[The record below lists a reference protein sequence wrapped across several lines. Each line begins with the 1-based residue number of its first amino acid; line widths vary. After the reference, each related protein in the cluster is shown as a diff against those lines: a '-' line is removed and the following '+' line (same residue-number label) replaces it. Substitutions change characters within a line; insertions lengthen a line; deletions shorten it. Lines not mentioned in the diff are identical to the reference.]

1 MNFPSSTWGAN
12 RSNVK
17 RRGRPE
23 LDEEVREVDI
33 RPDWD
38 RGTTERVGAEPHS
51 WLSCLSK
58 RSKRCRVDLP
68 ELLSR
73 HATCC
78 NPGAADPQR
87 FLLCP
92 LSAGLVRGTI
102 LEPLW
107 LHPCCSRTNRRWS
120 SSNRFFLQ
128 IRFWQWFCFLHRYRE
143 KPAFIPLKAIISAS
157 QLSQGTK
164 ELSPLR
170 LQRSAQCLGRNASL
184 CKQDRSKMRNNLKTL
199 NYFENDSR
207 LKFNLGMCFV
217 VFLPVKEPKLSC
229 DIS

>member
-1 MNFPSSTWGAN
+1 MNFPSSTWGAD
-12 RSNVK
+12 RSIVK

-23 LDEEVREVDI
+23 LDEEVWEVDI

-38 RGTTERVGAEPHS
+38 RRTTERVGAEPHS
-51 WLSCLSK
+51 WPSCLSK
-58 RSKRCRVDLP
+58 RSKRSRVDLP

-87 FLLCP
+87 CLLCP

-102 LEPLW
+102 LEPFW

-120 SSNRFFLQ
+120 SSSRFFLQ

-143 KPAFIPLKAIISAS
+143 KPES
-157 QLSQGTK
+157 
-164 ELSPLR
+164 
-170 LQRSAQCLGRNASL
+170 
-184 CKQDRSKMRNNLKTL
+184 
-199 NYFENDSR
+199 NYF
-207 LKFNLGMCFV
+207 C
-217 VFLPVKEPKLSC
+217 
-229 DIS
+229 ITT